1 MYRVIARDLLQSP
14 PSDVFAGP
22 LHSTSEQAEDE
33 FIIQHKLLSYCYWIL
48 LERVENDRASR
59 SVVKL
64 QEARERVM
72 KV

>member
-22 LHSTSEQAEDE
+22 LHSSSEQAEDE

-48 LERVENDRASR
+48 LERVERASR